1 MFTIF
6 RFTFREAFSRKILLV
21 SLIIAAVFLGLFWTG
36 VHYAVRDVV
45 KSQNQMIASILYPQL
60 LLFGLYF
67 GGFIVSFLSIIS
79 SAGLISSEMESGNIQ
94 AVITK
99 PLKRYE
105 LVTGKF
111 LGQGVFLSVYAA
123 AMFAVISSIIYY
135 KTGMQFPGI
144 WRAGLLFML
153 QPVVLMSVTIL
164 ASVLTSTI
172 ASGAIA
178 FMLYSVAV
186 VGGVVEQIGYLI
198 NNLSLKN
205 GGIISSLIMP
215 ADSLYRKIVHIMMPP
230 NNPLAAIQQMGPFGA
245 SAEPSVWMVVYTLL
259 YVMVFYLLAVYYFGR
274 KDL

>member
-21 SLIIAAVFLGLFWTG
+21 SIIIAAVFLGLFGAG
-36 VHYAVRDVV
+36 VHFAVKDIV
-45 KSQNQMIASILYPQL
+45 KSHNQMLASIIYPQL

-79 SAGLISSEMESGNIQ
+79 SAGLISSEIESGNIQ

-99 PLKRYE
+99 PLSRCE
-105 LVTGKF
+105 IITGKF
-111 LGQGVFLSVYAA
+111 LGQGVFLASYAA
-123 AMFAVISSIIYY
+123 VMFAAISSIIYY
-135 KTGMQFPGI
+135 KTGMQFPWI

-153 QPVVLMSVTIL
+153 QPIVLMSVTML

-172 ASGAIA
+172 ASGAMA
-178 FMLYSVAV
+178 FMLYSIAV

-198 NNLSLKN
+198 NNLYLKN
-205 GGIISSLIMP
+205 GGIVSSLIMP
-215 ADSLYRKIVHIMMPP
+215 ADSLYRKIVHIMMPAD
-230 NNPLAAIQQMGPFGA
+230 NPLSAVQQMGPFGA

-259 YVMVFYLLAVYYFGR
+259 YVLAFYLLSVYYFAR
-274 KDL
+274 KDI